1 MKLELLA
8 QVLEDAGLG
17 TIGTDIFVHR
27 MDAECPRGIMLRDPL
42 DGTPVDP
49 NLPGYYRSKLQAIV
63 RATAQADGDTLSK
76 QVGRALKMFN
86 RRFTDPVSGELLLKI
101 NHIYPSQLPITYPRM
116 EGQGIEWSLNFVTS
130 YVQP

>member
-8 QVLEDAGLG
+8 QVLQDADCGV
-17 TIGTDIFVHR
+17 IGETIFVHR
-27 MDAECPRGIMLRDPL
+27 MDAETRIGILLRNPL

-63 RATAQADGDTLSK
+63 RHDSQAEGDLLADK
-76 QVGRALKMFN
+76 VGKALKMFN
-86 RRFTDPVSGELLLKI
+86 RRFTGPGNQLVMKV
-101 NHIYPSQLPITYPRM
+101 NHIFPSQLPITYPRLP
-116 EGQGIEWSLNFVTS
+116 GQGIEWSLNFTTS